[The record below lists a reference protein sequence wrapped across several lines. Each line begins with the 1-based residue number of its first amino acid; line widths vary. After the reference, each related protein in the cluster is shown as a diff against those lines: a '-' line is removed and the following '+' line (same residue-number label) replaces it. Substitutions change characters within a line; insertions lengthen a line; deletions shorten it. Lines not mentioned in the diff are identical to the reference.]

1 MRKALIVL
9 CLMFGLAIPAAAQVS
24 IQIGLPEVSIGINLT
39 SYPQFVRV
47 PGYPVYYAPRLRSNY
62 FFYDGLYWVYRNDNW
77 YASSWYNGPWGL
89 VSPAA
94 VPVYVLRIPVR
105 YYRARPSHFSGWRVD
120 APPRWGEVWG
130 SEWQQS
136 RRGWDRWNRSAAP
149 APAPLPIYQR
159 QYSGSRYPAVDQQ
172 PILQSRNYPYQ
183 PRENVVRQ
191 YYQAQ
196 GVQRMQAAPAPVVR
210 QPAPQPRMA
219 PQPVA
224 PREPR
229 AVQPPREPRVVQQQG
244 EARVA
249 PQPVAPRE
257 PRVVQPPREPRVAP
271 QQRESR
277 MAPPSSRGQCR
288 SRDNP
293 GQRRNR
299 NRRVSSSRRR
309 RPGNPRRRK
318 RHRTAGPPRIPGKP
332 GRPRKPSRPRKTRSK
347 EGAIRAE
354 KAKSRKEG
362 KGGR

>member
-77 YASSWYNGPWGL
+77 YASYWYNGPWGL

-136 RRGWDRWNRSAAP
+136 RSGWDRWNRSAVP

-172 PILQSRNYPYQ
+172 PILQSRNYRYQ

-196 GVQRMQAAPAPVVR
+196 GVQRRQAGAASEIR
-210 QPAPQPRMA
+210 QSASQ
-219 PQPVA
+219 
-224 PREPR
+224 
-229 AVQPPREPRVVQQQG
+229 PRVVQQQ
-244 EARVA
+244 
-249 PQPVAPRE
+249 RE
-257 PRVVQPPREPRVAP
+257 SRVVQQQQRETRAAQEQQQRETRAAQQLQQRDSRAAQ
-271 QQRESR
+271 QQRESKT
-277 MAPPSSRGQCR
+277 APQPQQPRAAPERLGRRPPPIRPRAGADPHRRWWHRVRRAAAGFSAGRRARGHERHLPPCRRRSRGPSSPSG
-288 SRDNP
+288 
-293 GQRRNR
+293 
-299 NRRVSSSRRR
+299 RV
-309 RPGNPRRRK
+309 
-318 RHRTAGPPRIPGKP
+318 GPPWRDP
-332 GRPRKPSRPRKTRSK
+332 
-347 EGAIRAE
+347 ARA
-354 KAKSRKEG
+354 
-362 KGGR
+362 